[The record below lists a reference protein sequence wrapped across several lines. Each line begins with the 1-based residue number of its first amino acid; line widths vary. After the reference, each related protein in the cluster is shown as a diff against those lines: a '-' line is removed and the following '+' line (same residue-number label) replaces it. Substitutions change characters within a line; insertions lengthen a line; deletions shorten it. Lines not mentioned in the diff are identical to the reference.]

1 MCHKC
6 GQAGHVAMQCT
17 QSISTLYRDLTY
29 RCPFC
34 RALGGIAIGHEWDV
48 CKDCKVIRM
57 GSPSDNCCGICEHPE
72 HLTPQCP
79 SIQGPEGV
87 ILLDKMKTELLHN
100 GWTLD
105 TAPAS
110 TSAAVQVTAQLA
122 TPSPVQPVRSWR
134 EVTTSPSVSSTGSTV
149 SLPGS
154 SDQETRVA
162 LVNDQVYGVMRE
174 VIREEIGTV
183 NKRLDSLAK
192 GQDSLSKALEMQG
205 GNIESLTEMLDDFG
219 TRLAGVE
226 SSGSATNQRLA
237 RMRAKY
243 QQLQNARQ
251 PAPADQASE
260 LSQDDLY
267 QDAPTY
273 DPYYPSDYT
282 DSMTGTQQNPG
293 LESPQS
299 SRLQ

>member
-1 MCHKC
+1 
-6 GQAGHVAMQCT
+6 
-17 QSISTLYRDLTY
+17 
-29 RCPFC
+29 
-34 RALGGIAIGHEWDV
+34 
-48 CKDCKVIRM
+48 
-57 GSPSDNCCGICEHPE
+57 
-72 HLTPQCP
+72 
-79 SIQGPEGV
+79 
-87 ILLDKMKTELLHN
+87 
-100 GWTLD
+100 
-105 TAPAS
+105 
-110 TSAAVQVTAQLA
+110 
-122 TPSPVQPVRSWR
+122 
-134 EVTTSPSVSSTGSTV
+134 
-149 SLPGS
+149 
-154 SDQETRVA
+154 
-162 LVNDQVYGVMRE
+162 MRE

-192 GQDSLSKALEMQG
+192 GQDSLGKALEMQG

-243 QQLQNARQ
+243 QQLQNTRQ

-299 SRLQ
+299 SLLQ